1 MKMKLTTKKASLISC
16 LGICALTTTITATAQ
31 TTVTIDVS
39 AEKRQTITGFGAA
52 AMGYLMRPID
62 DTSLIRMAYGPDSK
76 IGLNILRM
84 EMSPNLV
91 GDVTTP
97 WDTPYDWHG
106 YLDVVHEA
114 KKYGALILASP
125 WSPPAIYKTNNST
138 SGGKSEEDGYVHGKL
153 KDPSKLFTWFNTF
166 LTYMQNND
174 AAVDVVSLQ
183 NEPDWWVGYSGCE
196 YTPQELHDVVA
207 QYAGRLSKEKF
218 GVKLLG
224 GEPLGFNPEYF
235 RLLLEDPETEKH
247 IDLIGGHVYGN
258 YSCKANL
265 AKSAGYA
272 EPLGKEVWM
281 TEHIVNPRGDED
293 TEHRYVPTWHEELL
307 FAEDV
312 NECLVNGAT
321 AYVYWYL
328 TAEYAFIGD
337 GKECTTPGNV
347 KDELLPRGLIMGQFA
362 RHLKG
367 ATQLKW
373 SSNLSS
379 SLSNNVNQ
387 NFEMS
392 AFLRG
397 DSLIVNAIDTLS
409 REFNFEITLPYNVD
423 RLHRIQSTEDAI
435 YAEEDVEIEPG
446 RKFTFTVPA
455 RSFTTYIFH
464 INDET
469 LGIAA
474 PPKAEADLTDDA
486 LYTLGGQRV
495 TNPGKGVYVYKGKK
509 VVR

>member
-1 MKMKLTTKKASLISC
+1 MRQTSKRALLYSLLVLCAWLPAGRIS
-16 LGICALTTTITATAQ
+16 GQ
-31 TTVTIDVS
+31 TTVTLDVS
-39 AEKRQTITGFGAA
+39 ADRRHTITGFGAA
-52 AMGYLMRPID
+52 AMGHLMRPID
-62 DTSLIRMAYGPDSK
+62 DTDLIRMAYAPDSK

-106 YLDVVHEA
+106 YLDAVHEA
-114 KKYGALILASP
+114 KKYGALILATP
-125 WSPPAIYKTNNST
+125 WSPPAVYKTNGST
-138 SGGKSEEDGYVHGKL
+138 SGGNGDEYGNVHGKL
-153 KDPSKLFTWFNTF
+153 SDASKLFTWFNTF

-174 AAVDVVSLQ
+174 AAVDVVALQ

-196 YTPQELHDVVA
+196 YTPQELYDVVK
-207 QYAGRLSKEKF
+207 QYARRLTKEKF

-224 GEPLGFNPEYF
+224 GEPLGFNPEYY
-235 RLLLEDPETEKH
+235 RLLLEDPETEQY
-247 IDLIGGHVYGN
+247 IDLIGGHVYGS
-258 YSCKANL
+258 YQCKENL
-265 AKSAGYA
+265 AKAAGYA

-312 NECLVNGAT
+312 NECIVNGAS
-321 AYVYWYL
+321 AYIYWYL
-328 TAEYAFIGD
+328 TKEYGFIGD
-337 GKECTTPGNV
+337 GMECTTPGNV
-347 KDELLPRGLIMGQFA
+347 KDELLPRGIIMGQFA

-367 ATQLKW
+367 AVLLKT
-373 SSNLSS
+373 SSNLAS

-397 DSLIVNAIDTLS
+397 DSLIVNAIDTLD
-409 REFNFEITLPYNVD
+409 REFNLQITLPYTVD
-423 RLHRIQSTEDAI
+423 RLHRIQSTENAI
-435 YAEEDVEIEPG
+435 YAEEDIEIDKG
-446 RKFTFTVPA
+446 KVFTFTVPA

-464 INDET
+464 IDDET
-469 LGIAA
+469 LGIDAA
-474 PPKAEADLTDDA
+474 RTMPRDDTDNVW
-486 LYTLGGQRV
+486 YTLGGQRV
-495 TNPGKGVYVYKGKK
+495 SNPAKGVYIHNGKK
-509 VVR
+509 IVR

>member
-1 MKMKLTTKKASLISC
+1 MKLKLTNRNTLFLSC
-16 LGICALTTTITATAQ
+16 LGLCMLVSVGPVVAQ
-31 TTVTIDVS
+31 TKVTIDVS
-39 AEKRQTITGFGAA
+39 ADKRQTVTGFGAA
-52 AMGYLMRPID
+52 AMGYLMRPLD
-62 DTSLIRMAYGPDSK
+62 DTKLIDMAYGPDSK

-106 YLDVVHEA
+106 YLDVVREA
-114 KKYGALILASP
+114 RSYGALILASP
-125 WSPPAIYKTNNST
+125 WSPPAIYKTNNSA
-138 SGGKSEEDGYVHGKL
+138 SGGNSEEEGYVHGKL
-153 KDPSKLFTWFNTF
+153 KEPSKLFTWFNTF

-174 AAVDVVSLQ
+174 APVDVVSLQ

-207 QYAGRLSKEKF
+207 QYARRLSKEKF
-218 GVKLLG
+218 GVRLLG

-235 RLLLEDPETEKH
+235 RLLLEDPETEQH
-247 IDLIGGHVYGN
+247 IDLIGGHVYGD
-258 YSCKANL
+258 YKCKSNL
-265 AKSAGYA
+265 ATAAGYA

-281 TEHIVNPRGDED
+281 TEHIVNPRGDDD

-321 AYVYWYL
+321 AYIYWYL
-328 TAEYAFIGD
+328 ASEFSFIGD

-367 ATQLKW
+367 ATMLKW
-373 SSNLSS
+373 SSNLTS
-379 SLSNNVNQ
+379 SLTNGVNQ

-397 DSLIVNAIDTLS
+397 DSLIVNAIDTLD
-409 REFNFEITLPYNVD
+409 REFSFEMTLPYTVD
-423 RLHRIQSTEDAI
+423 RLHRIQSTEDAV
-435 YAEEDVEIEPG
+435 YAEEDIEIEPG
-446 RKFTFTVPA
+446 KEFSFLVPA

-464 INDET
+464 IDDET
-469 LGIAA
+469 LGISAA
-474 PPKAEADLTDDA
+474 PKAAAAPADDA
-486 LYTLGGQRV
+486 WYTLGGQRV
-495 TNPGKGVYVYKGKK
+495 ANPGKGVYIYKGKK
-509 VVR
+509 MVR